1 MERNDR
7 RRAKSKRKDRAV
19 APRLPKYSNLTTREK
34 SAYERTAKLVS
45 ELRRGKGAYTELLR
59 RYHLNTR
66 TARKHAG
73 RSLLGGER
81 GRRVRASKSDSL
93 VRELF
98 FPTGWGDV
106 LRPVRGSKA
115 ASKLSDYYNDRE
127 KLLGKELSPA
137 EFEAKWRGI
146 RIAGRELFANADRIF
161 QMEEADVLKIDDLY
175 GSVGSA
181 E

>member
-1 MERNDR
+1 MT
-7 RRAKSKRKDRAV
+7 SKRKPRASRRSP
-19 APRLPKYSNLTTREK
+19 PRRAGRRPTYSSLTVREK

-45 ELRRGKGAYTELLR
+45 DLRRSKGSYTELLR

-73 RSLLGGER
+73 RSLLVGKR
-81 GRRVRASKSDSL
+81 GRRVRASKSDRL

-98 FPTGWGDV
+98 FPTGLGDV
-106 LRPVRGSKA
+106 PRLVRGSEA
-115 ASKLSDYYNDRE
+115 ASKLSDYYQDRE
-127 KLLGKELSPA
+127 RLLNNELTA
-137 EFEAKWRGI
+137 EEFEAKWRGVS
-146 RIAGRELFANADRIF
+146 IARRELFANADRIF
-161 QMEEADVLKIDDLY
+161 QMEEADVLKIEDLY